1 MSKTDNNKANRIIR
15 KVSLPDDGER
25 LGEIF
30 AAAKKIMA
38 ADGNPNQW
46 KDGYPSLDIVRSDMK
61 KDGGFVVEDDG
72 KIVAYFAFLPSPEPT
87 YAKIY
92 DGKWLDDT
100 KPYHVIHRIASLP
113 DAHGIFKSIM
123 DFCFAR
129 ERNIRIDTHRD
140 NRIMQHNILKH
151 GFKYCCII
159 HLDNGDERLAYQKLA
174 EKKKISLTAQIGIAL
189 VLAVIAGV
197 LLRNQADFVNEYI
210 KPIGTIFLNLLK
222 FIVVPLVL
230 FSIMAGI
237 LSMNDIKKVGSLGLR
252 TLIYFMVTTLFAVTL
267 GLVIPSLFKGILPV
281 IHISAETANA
291 IEVPHLTVMDQI
303 VNMFPD
309 NILMPLNSMAMMQ
322 VIVIALFF
330 GIAMVHVGEKG
341 EMARKV
347 TLSFNDV
354 VGKILEYIMA
364 LAPIGVFCMLTP
376 VVVDNGPAVL
386 GSYAAL
392 LALAYLCF
400 VIHAG
405 VVYSSAV
412 GFLGGLSPIKFFKGM
427 QPAML
432 FAFSSDS
439 SVATLPYTMQCT
451 EKLGVSKD
459 IGRFVLSLGATINM
473 DGVAIYLGVASV
485 FMATCCGIDLSMSQ
499 YMAIAFASTIA
510 SIGTPGIPGGSLALM
525 AMVFASAGIP
535 VECVAVAAGIDR
547 IIDMGRT
554 VMSVT
559 GDASCAIVM
568 QKILAPS
575 APDTA
580 GQGKK

>member
-1 MSKTDNNKANRIIR
+1 M
-15 KVSLPDDGER
+15 
-25 LGEIF
+25 
-30 AAAKKIMA
+30 
-38 ADGNPNQW
+38 
-46 KDGYPSLDIVRSDMK
+46 
-61 KDGGFVVEDDG
+61 
-72 KIVAYFAFLPSPEPT
+72 
-87 YAKIY
+87 
-92 DGKWLDDT
+92 
-100 KPYHVIHRIASLP
+100 
-113 DAHGIFKSIM
+113 
-123 DFCFAR
+123 
-129 ERNIRIDTHRD
+129 
-140 NRIMQHNILKH
+140 
-151 GFKYCCII
+151 
-159 HLDNGDERLAYQKLA
+159 
-174 EKKKISLTAQIGIAL
+174 KKISLTAQIGIAL
-189 VLAVIAGV
+189 VLAVIAGI
-197 LLRNQADFVNEYI
+197 LLGNHADFVNTYI
-210 KPIGTIFLNLLK
+210 KPFGIIFLNLLK

-237 LSMNDIKKVGSLGLR
+237 LSMNDISKVGKLGLR
-252 TLIYFMVTTLFAVTL
+252 ALLYFMATTLFAVTL
-267 GLVIPSLFKGILPV
+267 GLVVPTLLKGILPT
-281 IHISAETANA
+281 IHISTAATAEAVDT
-291 IEVPHLTVMDQI
+291 PHLSVMDQI
-303 VNMFPD
+303 VNMFPS
-309 NILMPLNSMAMMQ
+309 NILAPVSSMAMMQ

-354 VGKILEYIMA
+354 VCKILEYIMA

-392 LALAYLCF
+392 LGLAYLCF

-412 GFLGGLSPIKFFKGM
+412 KFLGGLSPLKFFKGM
-427 QPAML
+427 QSAML

-451 EKLGVSKD
+451 EKLGVNKD

-485 FMATCCGIDLSMSQ
+485 FMANCCGIDLTMGQ
-499 YMAIAFASTIA
+499 YMAIAFASTVA

-525 AMVFASAGIP
+525 AMVFASAGLP

-554 VMSVT
+554 VMSIT

-568 QKILAPS
+568 QRVV
-575 APDTA
+575 
-580 GQGKK
+580 GKKL

>member
-1 MSKTDNNKANRIIR
+1 MRWIM
-15 KVSLPDDGER
+15 
-25 LGEIF
+25 
-30 AAAKKIMA
+30 KK
-38 ADGNPNQW
+38 
-46 KDGYPSLDIVRSDMK
+46 PSL
-61 KDGGFVVEDDG
+61 
-72 KIVAYFAFLPSPEPT
+72 T
-87 YAKIY
+87 
-92 DGKWLDDT
+92 T
-100 KPYHVIHRIASLP
+100 
-113 DAHGIFKSIM
+113 
-123 DFCFAR
+123 
-129 ERNIRIDTHRD
+129 
-140 NRIMQHNILKH
+140 
-151 GFKYCCII
+151 
-159 HLDNGDERLAYQKLA
+159 
-174 EKKKISLTAQIGIAL
+174 QIGIAL
-189 VLAVIAGV
+189 LLAVLAGV
-197 LLRNQADFVNEYI
+197 LLRNQGDFVNGYI
-210 KPIGTIFLNLLK
+210 KPIGIIFLNLLK

-237 LSMNDIKKVGSLGLR
+237 LSMNDISKVGKIGIRAVL
-252 TLIYFMVTTLFAVTL
+252 YFMVTTLFAVTL
-267 GLVIPSLFKGILPV
+267 GLLVPSLMKGFLPL
-281 IHISAETANA
+281 IRISPEVMTAD
-291 IEVPHLTVMDQI
+291 IEVPDRTVMDQI
-303 VNMFPD
+303 VEMFPS
-309 NILMPLNSMAMMQ
+309 NVIAPMSSMAMMQ
-322 VIVIALFF
+322 IIVIALFF

-341 EMARKV
+341 ELARKV
-347 TLSFNDV
+347 TLSFNEV

-400 VIHAG
+400 VVHAG

-412 GFLGGLSPIKFFKGM
+412 ALLGRMSPLKFFKSM

-451 EKLGVSKD
+451 EKMGVNKD
-459 IGRFVLSLGATINM
+459 IGSFVLSLGATINM

-485 FMATCCGIDLSMSQ
+485 FMATCCGIDLTMSQ
-499 YMAIAFASTIA
+499 YLAIAFASTVA

-559 GDASCAIVM
+559 GDASCAVVM
-568 QKILAPS
+568 QRMV
-575 APDTA
+575 
-580 GQGKK
+580 GKKL

>member
-1 MSKTDNNKANRIIR
+1 M
-15 KVSLPDDGER
+15 
-25 LGEIF
+25 
-30 AAAKKIMA
+30 
-38 ADGNPNQW
+38 
-46 KDGYPSLDIVRSDMK
+46 
-61 KDGGFVVEDDG
+61 
-72 KIVAYFAFLPSPEPT
+72 
-87 YAKIY
+87 
-92 DGKWLDDT
+92 
-100 KPYHVIHRIASLP
+100 
-113 DAHGIFKSIM
+113 
-123 DFCFAR
+123 
-129 ERNIRIDTHRD
+129 
-140 NRIMQHNILKH
+140 
-151 GFKYCCII
+151 
-159 HLDNGDERLAYQKLA
+159 
-174 EKKKISLTAQIGIAL
+174 KKISLTAQIGIAL
-189 VLAVIAGV
+189 VLAVIAGI
-197 LLRNQADFVNEYI
+197 LLGNHADFVNTYI
-210 KPIGTIFLNLLK
+210 KPIGIIFLNLLK

-237 LSMNDIKKVGSLGLR
+237 LSMNDISKVGKLGLR
-252 TLIYFMVTTLFAVTL
+252 ALLYFMATTLFAVTL
-267 GLVIPSLFKGILPV
+267 GLVVPTLLKGILPT
-281 IHISAETANA
+281 IHISTDATAA
-291 IEVPHLTVMDQI
+291 TVDTPHLSVMDQI
-303 VNMFPD
+303 VNMFPS
-309 NILMPLNSMAMMQ
+309 NILAPVSSMAMMQ

-354 VGKILEYIMA
+354 VCKILEYIMA

-392 LALAYLCF
+392 LGLAYLCF

-412 GFLGGLSPIKFFKGM
+412 KLLGGLSPLKFFKGM
-427 QPAML
+427 QSAML

-451 EKLGVSKD
+451 EKLGVNKD

-485 FMATCCGIDLSMSQ
+485 FMANCCGIDLTMGQ
-499 YMAIAFASTIA
+499 YMAIAFASTVA

-568 QKILAPS
+568 QRVV
-575 APDTA
+575 
-580 GQGKK
+580 GKKL

>member
-1 MSKTDNNKANRIIR
+1 MIKR
-15 KVSLPDDGER
+15 
-25 LGEIF
+25 
-30 AAAKKIMA
+30 
-38 ADGNPNQW
+38 
-46 KDGYPSLDIVRSDMK
+46 
-61 KDGGFVVEDDG
+61 
-72 KIVAYFAFLPSPEPT
+72 
-87 YAKIY
+87 
-92 DGKWLDDT
+92 
-100 KPYHVIHRIASLP
+100 
-113 DAHGIFKSIM
+113 
-123 DFCFAR
+123 
-129 ERNIRIDTHRD
+129 
-140 NRIMQHNILKH
+140 
-151 GFKYCCII
+151 
-159 HLDNGDERLAYQKLA
+159 
-174 EKKKISLTAQIGIAL
+174 ISLTAQIGIAL
-189 VLAVIAGV
+189 LLAVVAGI
-197 LLRNQADFVNEYI
+197 LLRHQADFVNTYI
-210 KPIGTIFLNLLK
+210 QPIGVIFLNLLK

-237 LSMNDIKKVGSLGLR
+237 LSMNDVSKVGKLGLR
-252 TLIYFMVTTLFAVTL
+252 ALLYFMTTTLFAVTL
-267 GLVIPSLFKGILPV
+267 GLVVPSLLKGVLPT
-281 IHISAETANA
+281 IHISTNTVTEVVET
-291 IEVPHLTVMDQI
+291 PRLSVMEQI
-303 VNMFPD
+303 VEMFPS
-309 NILMPLNSMAMMQ
+309 NILTPVSSMAMMQ

-354 VGKILEYIMA
+354 VCKILEYIMA

-376 VVVDNGPAVL
+376 VVVENGPAVL

-392 LALAYLCF
+392 LGLAYLCF
-400 VIHAG
+400 AVHAG

-412 GFLGGLSPIKFFKGM
+412 GLIGGLSPLKFFKEM

-451 EKLGVSKD
+451 EKMGVNKD

-485 FMATCCGIDLSMSQ
+485 FMANCCGIDLTMSQ
-499 YMAIAFASTIA
+499 YLAIAFASTVA

-547 IIDMGRT
+547 LIDMGRT

-559 GDASCAIVM
+559 GDASCAVVM
-568 QKILAPS
+568 QRMV
-575 APDTA
+575 
-580 GQGKK
+580 GKKL

>member
-1 MSKTDNNKANRIIR
+1 M
-15 KVSLPDDGER
+15 
-25 LGEIF
+25 
-30 AAAKKIMA
+30 
-38 ADGNPNQW
+38 
-46 KDGYPSLDIVRSDMK
+46 
-61 KDGGFVVEDDG
+61 
-72 KIVAYFAFLPSPEPT
+72 
-87 YAKIY
+87 
-92 DGKWLDDT
+92 
-100 KPYHVIHRIASLP
+100 
-113 DAHGIFKSIM
+113 
-123 DFCFAR
+123 
-129 ERNIRIDTHRD
+129 
-140 NRIMQHNILKH
+140 
-151 GFKYCCII
+151 
-159 HLDNGDERLAYQKLA
+159 
-174 EKKKISLTAQIGIAL
+174 KKISLTAQIGIAL
-189 VLAVIAGV
+189 VLAVIAGI
-197 LLRNQADFVNEYI
+197 LLGNHADFVNTYI
-210 KPIGTIFLNLLK
+210 KPIGVIFLNLLK

-237 LSMNDIKKVGSLGLR
+237 LSMNDISKVGKLGLR
-252 TLIYFMVTTLFAVTL
+252 ALLYFMATTLFAVTL
-267 GLVIPSLFKGILPV
+267 GLVVPTLLKDILPI
-281 IHISAETANA
+281 IHISTDATAA
-291 IEVPHLTVMDQI
+291 TVDTPHLSVMDQI
-303 VNMFPD
+303 VNMFPS
-309 NILMPLNSMAMMQ
+309 NILAPVSSMAMMQ

-354 VGKILEYIMA
+354 VCKILEYIMA

-392 LALAYLCF
+392 LGLAYLCF
-400 VIHAG
+400 VLHAG

-412 GFLGGLSPIKFFKGM
+412 KFLGGLSPLKFFKGM
-427 QPAML
+427 QSAML

-451 EKLGVSKD
+451 EKLGVNKD

-485 FMATCCGIDLSMSQ
+485 FMANCCGIDLTMGQ
-499 YMAIAFASTIA
+499 YMAIAFASTVA
-510 SIGTPGIPGGSLALM
+510 SIGTP
-525 AMVFASAGIP
+525 GIP

-568 QKILAPS
+568 QRIV
-575 APDTA
+575 
-580 GQGKK
+580 GKKL

>member
-1 MSKTDNNKANRIIR
+1 M
-15 KVSLPDDGER
+15 
-25 LGEIF
+25 
-30 AAAKKIMA
+30 
-38 ADGNPNQW
+38 
-46 KDGYPSLDIVRSDMK
+46 
-61 KDGGFVVEDDG
+61 
-72 KIVAYFAFLPSPEPT
+72 
-87 YAKIY
+87 
-92 DGKWLDDT
+92 
-100 KPYHVIHRIASLP
+100 
-113 DAHGIFKSIM
+113 
-123 DFCFAR
+123 
-129 ERNIRIDTHRD
+129 
-140 NRIMQHNILKH
+140 
-151 GFKYCCII
+151 
-159 HLDNGDERLAYQKLA
+159 
-174 EKKKISLTAQIGIAL
+174 KKISLTAQIGIAL
-189 VLAVIAGV
+189 LLAVVAGV
-197 LLRNQADFVNEYI
+197 LLHNQADFVNEYI
-210 KPIGTIFLNLLK
+210 KPVGIIFLNLLK

-237 LSMNDIKKVGSLGLR
+237 LSMNDISKVGKLGLR
-252 TLIYFMVTTLFAVTL
+252 AVLYFMTTTLFAVTL
-267 GLVIPSLFKGILPV
+267 GLVVPTLLKGILPL
-281 IHISAETANA
+281 IHINLEAAAESV
-291 IEVPHLTVMDQI
+291 EVPHQSVMDQL
-303 VNMFPD
+303 VNMFPN
-309 NILMPLNSMAMMQ
+309 NILTPMSSMAMMQ

-330 GIAMVHVGEKG
+330 GIAMVHVGDRG
-341 EMARKV
+341 ELARKV

-364 LAPIGVFCMLTP
+364 LAPVGVFCMLTP
-376 VVVDNGPAVL
+376 VVVENGPSVL

-400 VIHAG
+400 VLHAG
-405 VVYSSAV
+405 IVYSSAV
-412 GFLGGLSPIKFFKGM
+412 ALLGGLSPLKFFKGM

-451 EKLGVSKD
+451 EKLGVNKE

-485 FMATCCGIDLSMSQ
+485 FMAACCGIDLTFSQ
-499 YMAIAFASTIA
+499 YMAIAFASTVA

-568 QKILAPS
+568 QKRMGSKL
-575 APDTA
+575 
-580 GQGKK
+580 

>member
-1 MSKTDNNKANRIIR
+1 
-15 KVSLPDDGER
+15 
-25 LGEIF
+25 
-30 AAAKKIMA
+30 
-38 ADGNPNQW
+38 
-46 KDGYPSLDIVRSDMK
+46 MK
-61 KDGGFVVEDDG
+61 K
-72 KIVAYFAFLPSPEPT
+72 L
-87 YAKIY
+87 
-92 DGKWLDDT
+92 
-100 KPYHVIHRIASLP
+100 
-113 DAHGIFKSIM
+113 
-123 DFCFAR
+123 
-129 ERNIRIDTHRD
+129 
-140 NRIMQHNILKH
+140 
-151 GFKYCCII
+151 
-159 HLDNGDERLAYQKLA
+159 
-174 EKKKISLTAQIGIAL
+174 SLTAQIGIAL
-189 VLAVIAGV
+189 VLAVIAGI
-197 LLRNQADFVNEYI
+197 LLGNQADFVNTYI
-210 KPIGTIFLNLLK
+210 KPIGLIFLNLLK

-237 LSMNDIKKVGSLGLR
+237 LSMNDVSKVGKLGLR
-252 TLIYFMVTTLFAVTL
+252 ALLYFMVTTLFAVTL
-267 GLVIPSLFKGILPV
+267 GLVVPSLLKGILPL
-281 IHISAETANA
+281 IHINLDATAKV
-291 IEVPHLTVMDQI
+291 IDTPHLSVMDQF

-309 NILMPLNSMAMMQ
+309 NILEPVSSMAMMQ
-322 VIVIALFF
+322 VIVMALFF

-376 VVVDNGPAVL
+376 VVVDNGPSVL

-405 VVYSSAV
+405 LVYSSAV
-412 GFLGGLSPIKFFKGM
+412 GLIGRMSPLKFFKGM
-427 QPAML
+427 QSAML

-451 EKLGVSKD
+451 EKLGVNKD

-485 FMATCCGIDLSMSQ
+485 FMAACCGIDLTMGQ
-499 YMAIAFASTIA
+499 YMAIAFASTVA

-568 QKILAPS
+568 QRIV
-575 APDTA
+575 
-580 GQGKK
+580 GKKL

>member
-1 MSKTDNNKANRIIR
+1 MK
-15 KVSLPDDGER
+15 R
-25 LGEIF
+25 L
-30 AAAKKIMA
+30 
-38 ADGNPNQW
+38 
-46 KDGYPSLDIVRSDMK
+46 
-61 KDGGFVVEDDG
+61 
-72 KIVAYFAFLPSPEPT
+72 
-87 YAKIY
+87 
-92 DGKWLDDT
+92 
-100 KPYHVIHRIASLP
+100 
-113 DAHGIFKSIM
+113 
-123 DFCFAR
+123 
-129 ERNIRIDTHRD
+129 
-140 NRIMQHNILKH
+140 
-151 GFKYCCII
+151 
-159 HLDNGDERLAYQKLA
+159 
-174 EKKKISLTAQIGIAL
+174 SLTTQIGIAL
-189 VLAVIAGV
+189 LLAVLAGV
-197 LLRNQADFVNEYI
+197 LLHNQADFVNSYI

-237 LSMNDIKKVGSLGLR
+237 LSMNDIKKVGRLGLR
-252 TLIYFMVTTLFAVTL
+252 TLLYFMVTTLFAVTL
-267 GLVIPSLFKGILPV
+267 GLIVPTLLKGVLPL
-281 IHISAETANA
+281 IHINLDATATVT
-291 IEVPHLTVMDQI
+291 VPHLSVMDQI
-303 VNMFPD
+303 VEMFPS
-309 NILMPLNSMAMMQ
+309 NLVEPLVSMRMMPI
-322 VIVIALFF
+322 IVIALFF

-341 EMARKV
+341 EMARKL
-347 TLSFNDV
+347 TLSLNDV
-354 VGKILEYIMA
+354 VGKVLQYIMA

-376 VVVDNGPAVL
+376 VVVENGPSVL

-392 LALAYLCF
+392 LGLAYLCF
-400 VIHAG
+400 AIHAG

-412 GFLGGLSPIKFFKGM
+412 AIFGKMSPLKFFRNM

-451 EKLGVSKD
+451 EKMGVGKE

-485 FMATCCGIDLSMSQ
+485 FMAACCGIDLTLSQ

-559 GDASCAIVM
+559 GDASCAIAM
-568 QKILAPS
+568 QRIV
-575 APDTA
+575 
-580 GQGKK
+580 GKKLDNE

>member
-1 MSKTDNNKANRIIR
+1 
-15 KVSLPDDGER
+15 
-25 LGEIF
+25 
-30 AAAKKIMA
+30 
-38 ADGNPNQW
+38 
-46 KDGYPSLDIVRSDMK
+46 MK
-61 KDGGFVVEDDG
+61 K
-72 KIVAYFAFLPSPEPT
+72 P
-87 YAKIY
+87 
-92 DGKWLDDT
+92 
-100 KPYHVIHRIASLP
+100 
-113 DAHGIFKSIM
+113 
-123 DFCFAR
+123 
-129 ERNIRIDTHRD
+129 
-140 NRIMQHNILKH
+140 
-151 GFKYCCII
+151 
-159 HLDNGDERLAYQKLA
+159 
-174 EKKKISLTAQIGIAL
+174 SLTAQIGIAL
-189 VLAVIAGV
+189 LLAVVAGI
-197 LLRNQADFVNEYI
+197 LLRNQADFVNTYI

-237 LSMNDIKKVGSLGLR
+237 LSMNDIKKVGKLGLR
-252 TLIYFMVTTLFAVTL
+252 TLLYFMGTTLFAVTL
-267 GLVIPSLFKGILPV
+267 GLVVPSLLRGILPT
-281 IHISAETANA
+281 IHIDLDPAAESV
-291 IEVPHLTVMDQI
+291 EVPHLSVMDQL
-303 VNMFPD
+303 VNMFPS
-309 NILMPLNSMAMMQ
+309 NIIEPVSSMTMMQ
-322 VIVIALFF
+322 IIVIALLF

-354 VGKILEYIMA
+354 VCKILEYIMA
-364 LAPIGVFCMLTP
+364 IAPIGVFCMLTP
-376 VVVDNGPAVL
+376 VVVANGPAVL

-392 LALAYLCF
+392 IALAYLCF
-400 VIHAG
+400 FVHAG

-412 GFLGGLSPIKFFKGM
+412 ALLGGLSPLKFFKGM

-473 DGVAIYLGVASV
+473 DGVAIYLGVVSV
-485 FMATCCGIDLSMSQ
+485 FMATCCGIDLTMSQ
-499 YMAIAFASTIA
+499 YLAIAFASTIA

-568 QKILAPS
+568 QKFS
-575 APDTA
+575 NF
-580 GQGKK
+580 

>member
-1 MSKTDNNKANRIIR
+1 MNK
-15 KVSLPDDGER
+15 L
-25 LGEIF
+25 
-30 AAAKKIMA
+30 
-38 ADGNPNQW
+38 
-46 KDGYPSLDIVRSDMK
+46 
-61 KDGGFVVEDDG
+61 
-72 KIVAYFAFLPSPEPT
+72 
-87 YAKIY
+87 
-92 DGKWLDDT
+92 
-100 KPYHVIHRIASLP
+100 
-113 DAHGIFKSIM
+113 
-123 DFCFAR
+123 
-129 ERNIRIDTHRD
+129 
-140 NRIMQHNILKH
+140 
-151 GFKYCCII
+151 
-159 HLDNGDERLAYQKLA
+159 
-174 EKKKISLTAQIGIAL
+174 SLTAQIGIAL
-189 VLAVIAGV
+189 VLAVIAGI
-197 LLRNQADFVNEYI
+197 LLGNHADFVNTYI
-210 KPIGTIFLNLLK
+210 KPFGIIFLNLLK

-237 LSMNDIKKVGSLGLR
+237 LSMNDISKVGKLGLR
-252 TLIYFMVTTLFAVTL
+252 ALLYFMATTLFAVTL
-267 GLVIPSLFKGILPV
+267 GLVVPSLLKGILPT
-281 IHISAETANA
+281 IHISTAATAET
-291 IEVPHLTVMDQI
+291 IETPHLSVMDQI
-303 VNMFPD
+303 VNMFPS
-309 NILMPLNSMAMMQ
+309 NILAPVSSMAMMQ

-347 TLSFNDV
+347 TLSFNEV
-354 VGKILEYIMA
+354 VCKILEYIMA

-392 LALAYLCF
+392 LGLAYLCF
-400 VIHAG
+400 VLHAG

-412 GFLGGLSPIKFFKGM
+412 KFLGGLSPLKFFKGM
-427 QPAML
+427 QSAML

-451 EKLGVSKD
+451 EKLGVNKD

-485 FMATCCGIDLSMSQ
+485 FMANCCGIDLTMGQ
-499 YMAIAFASTIA
+499 YMAIAFASTVA

-568 QKILAPS
+568 QRIV
-575 APDTA
+575 
-580 GQGKK
+580 GKKL

>member
-1 MSKTDNNKANRIIR
+1 M
-15 KVSLPDDGER
+15 
-25 LGEIF
+25 
-30 AAAKKIMA
+30 
-38 ADGNPNQW
+38 
-46 KDGYPSLDIVRSDMK
+46 
-61 KDGGFVVEDDG
+61 
-72 KIVAYFAFLPSPEPT
+72 
-87 YAKIY
+87 
-92 DGKWLDDT
+92 
-100 KPYHVIHRIASLP
+100 
-113 DAHGIFKSIM
+113 
-123 DFCFAR
+123 
-129 ERNIRIDTHRD
+129 
-140 NRIMQHNILKH
+140 
-151 GFKYCCII
+151 
-159 HLDNGDERLAYQKLA
+159 
-174 EKKKISLTAQIGIAL
+174 KKISLTAQIGIAL
-189 VLAVIAGV
+189 VLAVIAGI
-197 LLRNQADFVNEYI
+197 LLGNHADFVNTYI
-210 KPIGTIFLNLLK
+210 KPFGIIFLNLLK

-237 LSMNDIKKVGSLGLR
+237 LSMNDISKVGKLGLR
-252 TLIYFMVTTLFAVTL
+252 ALLYFMATTLFAVTL
-267 GLVIPSLFKGILPV
+267 GLVVPTLLKGILPT
-281 IHISAETANA
+281 IHISTAA
-291 IEVPHLTVMDQI
+291 TAATIDTPHLSVMDQI
-303 VNMFPD
+303 VNMFPS
-309 NILMPLNSMAMMQ
+309 NILVPVSSMAMMQ

-354 VGKILEYIMA
+354 VCKILEYIMA

-392 LALAYLCF
+392 LGLAYLCF
-400 VIHAG
+400 VLHAG

-412 GFLGGLSPIKFFKGM
+412 KFLGGLSPLKFFKGM
-427 QPAML
+427 QSAML

-451 EKLGVSKD
+451 EKLGVNKD

-485 FMATCCGIDLSMSQ
+485 FMANCCGIDLTMGQ
-499 YMAIAFASTIA
+499 YMAIAFASTVA

-525 AMVFASAGIP
+525 AMVFASAGLP

-554 VMSVT
+554 VMSIT

-568 QKILAPS
+568 QRVV
-575 APDTA
+575 
-580 GQGKK
+580 GKKL

>member
-1 MSKTDNNKANRIIR
+1 MYFY
-15 KVSLPDDGER
+15 KVKR
-25 LGEIF
+25 L
-30 AAAKKIMA
+30 
-38 ADGNPNQW
+38 
-46 KDGYPSLDIVRSDMK
+46 
-61 KDGGFVVEDDG
+61 
-72 KIVAYFAFLPSPEPT
+72 
-87 YAKIY
+87 
-92 DGKWLDDT
+92 
-100 KPYHVIHRIASLP
+100 
-113 DAHGIFKSIM
+113 
-123 DFCFAR
+123 
-129 ERNIRIDTHRD
+129 
-140 NRIMQHNILKH
+140 
-151 GFKYCCII
+151 
-159 HLDNGDERLAYQKLA
+159 
-174 EKKKISLTAQIGIAL
+174 SLTTQILIAL
-189 VLAVIAGV
+189 LLAVLAGV
-197 LLRNQADFVNEYI
+197 LLHNQADFVNSYI

-252 TLIYFMVTTLFAVTL
+252 TLLYFMVTTIFAVTL
-267 GLVIPSLFKGILPV
+267 GLVVPTLLKGVLPR
-281 IHISAETANA
+281 IHINQNA
-291 IEVPHLTVMDQI
+291 AATVEVPRLSVVDQI
-303 VNMFPD
+303 VEMFPS
-309 NILMPLNSMAMMQ
+309 NLVEPLVSMRMMPI
-322 VIVIALFF
+322 IVIALFF

-341 EMARKV
+341 EMARKI

-354 VGKILEYIMA
+354 VGKVLQYIMA

-376 VVVDNGPAVL
+376 VVVENGPSVL

-392 LALAYLCF
+392 LGLAYLCF
-400 VIHAG
+400 AIHAG
-405 VVYSSAV
+405 AVYSSSVAL
-412 GFLGGLSPIKFFKGM
+412 LGKMSPLKFFRNM

-451 EKLGVSKD
+451 EKMGVGKE

-485 FMATCCGIDLSMSQ
+485 FMAACCGIDLTLSQ
-499 YMAIAFASTIA
+499 YMAIAFASTVA

-559 GDASCAIVM
+559 GDASCAIAM
-568 QKILAPS
+568 QRIV
-575 APDTA
+575 
-580 GQGKK
+580 GKKLDAE

>member
-1 MSKTDNNKANRIIR
+1 M
-15 KVSLPDDGER
+15 
-25 LGEIF
+25 
-30 AAAKKIMA
+30 
-38 ADGNPNQW
+38 
-46 KDGYPSLDIVRSDMK
+46 
-61 KDGGFVVEDDG
+61 
-72 KIVAYFAFLPSPEPT
+72 
-87 YAKIY
+87 
-92 DGKWLDDT
+92 
-100 KPYHVIHRIASLP
+100 
-113 DAHGIFKSIM
+113 
-123 DFCFAR
+123 
-129 ERNIRIDTHRD
+129 
-140 NRIMQHNILKH
+140 
-151 GFKYCCII
+151 
-159 HLDNGDERLAYQKLA
+159 
-174 EKKKISLTAQIGIAL
+174 KKISLTAQIGIAL

-230 FSIMAGI
+230 FSVMSGI
-237 LSMNDIKKVGSLGLR
+237 LSMNDITKVGKLGLR
-252 TLIYFMVTTLFAVTL
+252 TVIYFMVTTIFAVVL
-267 GLVIPSLFKGILPV
+267 GLVVPTLLKGVLPV
-281 IHISAETANA
+281 IHISTAAVQEPIET
-291 IEVPHLTVMDQI
+291 PHFSVMDQL

-309 NILMPLNSMAMMQ
+309 NILTPVSSMTMMQ

-330 GIAMVHVGEKG
+330 GIAMVHIGEKG

-376 VVVDNGPAVL
+376 VVVDNGPSVL
-386 GSYAAL
+386 SSYAAL
-392 LALAYLCF
+392 LALAYFCF
-400 VIHAG
+400 VVHAG
-405 VVYSSAV
+405 LVYASAV
-412 GFLGGLSPIKFFKGM
+412 GILGGLSPIKFFKGL

-451 EKLGVSKD
+451 EKLGVNKE

-473 DGVAIYLGVASV
+473 DGVAIYLGVVSV
-485 FMATCCGIDLSMSQ
+485 FMANCCGIDLTMGQ
-499 YMAIAFASTIA
+499 YIAIAFASTVA

-554 VMSVT
+554 VMSIT
-559 GDASCAIVM
+559 GDASCAVIM
-568 QKILAPS
+568 QRHI
-575 APDTA
+575 
-580 GQGKK
+580 GKKI

>member
-1 MSKTDNNKANRIIR
+1 
-15 KVSLPDDGER
+15 
-25 LGEIF
+25 
-30 AAAKKIMA
+30 
-38 ADGNPNQW
+38 
-46 KDGYPSLDIVRSDMK
+46 MK
-61 KDGGFVVEDDG
+61 K
-72 KIVAYFAFLPSPEPT
+72 P
-87 YAKIY
+87 
-92 DGKWLDDT
+92 
-100 KPYHVIHRIASLP
+100 
-113 DAHGIFKSIM
+113 
-123 DFCFAR
+123 
-129 ERNIRIDTHRD
+129 
-140 NRIMQHNILKH
+140 
-151 GFKYCCII
+151 
-159 HLDNGDERLAYQKLA
+159 
-174 EKKKISLTAQIGIAL
+174 SLTAQIGIAL
-189 VLAVIAGV
+189 LLAVVAGV
-197 LLRNQADFVNEYI
+197 LLRNQADFVNTYI

-237 LSMNDIKKVGSLGLR
+237 LSMNDIKKVGKLGLR
-252 TLIYFMVTTLFAVTL
+252 TLLYFMVTTLFAVTL
-267 GLVIPSLFKGILPV
+267 GLVVPSLLRGVLPT
-281 IHISAETANA
+281 IHIDLDPAAES
-291 IEVPHLTVMDQI
+291 IEMPHLSVMDQL
-303 VNMFPD
+303 VNMFPS
-309 NILMPLNSMAMMQ
+309 NIIEPVSSMTMMQ
-322 VIVIALFF
+322 IIVIALLF

-354 VGKILEYIMA
+354 VCKILEYIMA
-364 LAPIGVFCMLTP
+364 IAPIGVFCMLTP
-376 VVVDNGPAVL
+376 VVVANGPAVL

-392 LALAYLCF
+392 IALAYLCF
-400 VIHAG
+400 FVHAG

-412 GFLGGLSPIKFFKGM
+412 ALLGGLSPLKFFKGM

-439 SVATLPYTMQCT
+439 SVATLPYSMQCT

-473 DGVAIYLGVASV
+473 DGVAIYLGVVSV
-485 FMATCCGIDLSMSQ
+485 FMAACCGIDLTMGQ

-568 QKILAPS
+568 QKAL
-575 APDTA
+575 
-580 GQGKK
+580 KNK